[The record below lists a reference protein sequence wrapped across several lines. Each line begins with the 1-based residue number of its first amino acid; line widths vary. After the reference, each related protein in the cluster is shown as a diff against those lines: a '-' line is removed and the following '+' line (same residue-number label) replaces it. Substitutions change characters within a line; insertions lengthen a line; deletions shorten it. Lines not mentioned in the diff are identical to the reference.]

1 MGLMKTPVDLS
12 KDIDEQGPAVL
23 IISLREEMKGM
34 GEQVS
39 VRCQSLRRDV
49 GGGGG
54 GCFLTLRG
62 YIYFLC
68 QGLGQVGV
76 GRTWDS
82 TGNSGTHLTRSH

>member
-39 VRCQSLRRDV
+39 VRCQSRRRDV
-49 GGGGG
+49 GGEK
-54 GCFLTLRG
+54 CFLTLCG